1 MKLINEEKRQYKVE
15 LHSHTNCSDGAYSP
29 EELKALYQQNGFD
42 AAAFTD
48 HDIFLRHNELTDESF
63 VALNG
68 YELNVPTSAHRALR
82 CFHINFIAE
91 NPDISVMPGFDPM
104 YVFQSGAK
112 KHIGQVQGAEP
123 SGFRDFSPEGVNR
136 LIQAGKENGFLVS
149 FNHPGWSL
157 CTDRDYMPLE
167 GLFAVEVHNSGNA
180 DYRCMDEAVYQ
191 SMLLQG
197 KKLNCLATNDFH
209 SFKGEKMSGA
219 VYVQAEELTYT
230 ALIKALKEGKFY
242 SSTGPKITRLEI
254 VDDVLYLECSAAKS
268 VVIETAAEHPRH
280 IVSEDGSF
288 TAGTFRL
295 GMAEKEWFRV
305 TVTDKEG
312 RKAWTNA
319 VFNYPLMQLLEAFP
333 DGCESLLLCGREESL
348 TAEDAGVQGKTCFV
362 TETISDQIL
371 ELISAAEAAGSRQLT
386 AAFSTAE
393 SLRFDLYYYAGVDY
407 QQAKQQE
414 SLVALENALDALG
427 KWLKTSD
434 VTLKVVSVRP
444 LPHNPAIYDYRNG
457 HIRAVNEKLCNF
469 CKNNGAEFVDV
480 YGAMAQDNGILAP
493 EFEAPQDRNGCYK
506 TLLKIN
512 QVSNGEML

>member
-123 SGFRDFSPEGVNR
+123 SGFRDFSPEGMNR

-180 DYRCMDEAVYQ
+180 DYRCIDEAVYQ

-209 SFKGEKMSGA
+209 SFKGENMSGA
-219 VYVQAEELTYT
+219 VYVQAEELTYS
-230 ALIKALKEGKFY
+230 ALINALKEGRFY
-242 SSTGPKITRLEI
+242 SSNGPQITRLEI
-254 VDDVLYLECSAAKS
+254 VDDVLYIACSEAKS
-268 VVIETAAEHPRH
+268 VVIETAVEHPKH
-280 IVSEDGSF
+280 IVSADSSF
-288 TAGTFRL
+288 TEGSFRL

-319 VFNYPLMQLLEAFP
+319 IFNYPLMQLQEEFP
-333 DGCESLLLCGREESL
+333 DGCDRLLLCGREENL
-348 TAEDAGVQGKTCFV
+348 TAEEAGVQGRTCFI
-362 TETISDQIL
+362 TETISDQIS
-371 ELISAAEAAGSRQLT
+371 ELISAAETMGSRQVT
-386 AAFSTAE
+386 AVFSTTE
-393 SLRFDLYYYAGVDY
+393 SLRFDLYYFAGTEY
-407 QQAKQQE
+407 QKAMQQQ
-414 SLVALENALDALG
+414 SVSDLDTRLVELG
-427 KWLKTSD
+427 KWVKNKGISLKI
-434 VTLKVVSVRP
+434 VSVRP

-457 HIRAVNEKLCNF
+457 HIRAINEKLYNF
-469 CKNNGAEFVDV
+469 CIHTGAEYLDV
-480 YGAMAQDNGILAP
+480 YGAMAQENGILAS
-493 EFEAPQDRNGCYK
+493 EFETPQNRNDCYK
-506 TLLKIN
+506 SLL
-512 QVSNGEML
+512 

>member
-1 MKLINEEKRQYKVE
+1 MKLIRKEKRQYKVE

-29 EELKALYQQNGFD
+29 VELKALYQQNGFD
-42 AAAFTD
+42 AVAFTD
-48 HDIFLRHNELTDESF
+48 HDIFLRHNELTDNSF

-91 NPDISVMPGFDPM
+91 NPDISVMPGFDPR
-104 YVFQSGAK
+104 YVFQPGAK
-112 KHIGQVQGAEP
+112 PYIGQVVGAEP
-123 SGFRDFSPEGVNR
+123 SGFRDFSPEGMNR

-167 GLFAVEVHNSGNA
+167 GLFAVEVHNSGTA
-180 DYRCMDEAVYQ
+180 DYRSMDEAVYQ
-191 SMLLQG
+191 NMLLQG

-209 SFKGEKMSGA
+209 SFEGENMSGA
-219 VYVQAEELTYT
+219 VYVQAEELTYA

-268 VVIETAAEHPRH
+268 VVIETAVEHPRH

-288 TAGTFRL
+288 TEGSFRL
-295 GMAEKEWFRV
+295 GMAEKAWFRV

-312 RKAWTNA
+312 RKAWTNG
-319 VFNYPLMQLLEAFP
+319 VFNYPLMQLQEAFP

-348 TAEDAGVQGKTCFV
+348 TAEDAGVQGKSGFI
-362 TETISDQIL
+362 TETVADQIS
-371 ELISAAEAAGSRQLT
+371 ELIPAAEAAGCRQVT
-386 AAFSTAE
+386 AVFSTTE
-393 SLRFDLYYYAGVDY
+393 SLRFDLYYFAGIDY

-414 SLVALENALDALG
+414 GLLELENALDALG
-427 KWLKTSD
+427 KWLKTSG
-434 VTLKVVSVRP
+434 VSLRVVSVRP

-480 YGAMAQDNGILAP
+480 YGAMAQENGILAP
-493 EFEAPQDRNGCYK
+493 EFEATQNRNHCYK
-506 TLLKIN
+506 TLLKI
-512 QVSNGEML
+512 